1 MNVRMAPSQ
10 SQSQVLDDRQVAL
23 SQSQVLDDHQVTLSQ
38 SQSQVLDDHQVT
50 LSQSQSQVLDD
61 HQVTLSQSQKL
72 HGHQVTNLVSMAEVV
87 LANIQEAA
95 GLVMCTCKNQE
106 DLTAALA
113 RALASAE
120 QLIHHV
126 DVDCKQ

>member
-23 SQSQVLDDHQVTLSQ
+23 
-38 SQSQVLDDHQVT
+38 
-50 LSQSQSQVLDD
+50 SQSQVLDD